1 MKENFFQNKFALIT
15 LLSACGIVAISMGL
29 RQTFGLFS
37 DFFVKDLQCT
47 ITQFGL
53 AIGIQMLMWGM
64 FAPIFGAMADKIGGN
79 KVTIIAFVF
88 MALGIY
94 LLYSGPNTGIFFQ
107 INLGLLVG
115 IGLGG
120 TAISVQIGEVGKH
133 FPNKTRGMA
142 IGIVVAMASIGY
154 FFSPMYTKFAL
165 SAFGWEKTLQTFL
178 YFIIFGMIAG
188 IFLFPVKKNKIES
201 PSIKTQEQNNK
212 ITIKEQSIGEA
223 LKEAF
228 SHKGFILLTFGFFV
242 CGFNITLVSAHIPG
256 YIQERGFEA
265 WTAFAIL
272 SLIGLFNVFGT
283 LSFGYLSGKYSKKI
297 LLSILYF
304 SRGIVLILFLV
315 LPTSTYV
322 AIGFGI
328 LYGYLL
334 LATIPPTNGIIS
346 QVFGTKY
353 LAMLYGVV
361 FFSHQIGSFLG
372 AYLGGYFFDQYGSYD
387 YAFYLSIALSFF
399 ATVVHLPIDEKPLP
413 RLATT

>member
-1 MKENFFQNKFALIT
+1 MIKEKFFPSTLALIT
-15 LLSACGIVAISMGL
+15 LLSACGIVAISMGI

-37 DFFVKDLQCT
+37 DFFVKDLQST
-47 ITQFGL
+47 VTQFGL
-53 AIGIQMLMWGM
+53 AIGIQMLLWGM

-94 LLYSGPNTGIFFQ
+94 LLYSGPNTGIFFH

-154 FFSPMYTKFAL
+154 FFSPLYTKFAL
-165 SAFGWEKTLQTFL
+165 SAFGWEKTLHTFL
-178 YFIIFGMIAG
+178 YFIIFGMVAG
-188 IFLFPVKKNKIES
+188 IFLFPVKKEKSTSSNIKIN
-201 PSIKTQEQNNK
+201 EQ
-212 ITIKEQSIGEA
+212 TIFEA
-223 LKEAF
+223 LREAF
-228 SHKGFILLTFGFFV
+228 SHKGFVLLTFGFFV

-272 SLIGLFNVFGT
+272 SLIGLFNIFGT
-283 LSFGYLSGKYSKKI
+283 LSFGYFSGKYSKKI

-322 AIGFGI
+322 ALGFGI
-328 LYGYLL
+328 LYGYLWL
-334 LATIPPTNGIIS
+334 STIPPTNGIIS
-346 QVFGTKY
+346 QIFGTKY

-361 FFSHQIGSFLG
+361 FFSHQIGSFFG
-372 AYLGGYFFDQYGSYD
+372 AYLGGYFFDQYGSYN
-387 YAFYLSIALSFF
+387 YAWYLSIGLSFF

>member
-1 MKENFFQNKFALIT
+1 MTKEKFFQNKLAIIT

-47 ITQFGL
+47 VTQFGL

-79 KVTIIAFVF
+79 KVTIIAFLF

-133 FPNKTRGMA
+133 FPNKTRGLA

-154 FFSPMYTKFAL
+154 FFSPMYTKYAL
-165 SAFGWEKTLQTFL
+165 STFGWEKTLQTFL
-178 YFIIFGMIAG
+178 YFIIFGMIVG
-188 IFLFPVKKNKIES
+188 IFLFPAKKE
-201 PSIKTQEQNNK
+201 K
-212 ITIKEQSIGEA
+212 ITGANIRLKEQTISEA

-228 SHKGFILLTFGFFV
+228 SHKGFILLAFGFFV

-272 SLIGLFNVFGT
+272 SLIGLFNIFGT
-283 LSFGYLSGKYSKKI
+283 LTFGYLSGKYSKKI

-322 AIGFGI
+322 ALGFGI
-328 LYGYLL
+328 LYGYLWL
-334 LATIPPTNGIIS
+334 STIPPTNGIIS

-353 LAMLYGVV
+353 LAMLYGLV
-361 FFSHQIGSFLG
+361 FFSHQIGSFFG
-372 AYLGGYFFDQYGSYD
+372 AYLGGYFYDQYGSYD
-387 YAFYLSIALSFF
+387 YAWYLSIALSFF
-399 ATVVHLPIDEKPLP
+399 ATVVHLPIDENPLP
-413 RLATT
+413 RLATTQS

>member
-1 MKENFFQNKFALIT
+1 MIKEKFFPSKLALIT
-15 LLSACGIVAISMGL
+15 LLSACGIVAVSMGL

-37 DFFVKDLQCT
+37 DFFVKDLQST
-47 ITQFGL
+47 VTQFGL

-107 INLGLLVG
+107 INLGLLIG

-133 FPNKTRGMA
+133 FPNKTRGLA

-154 FFSPMYTKFAL
+154 FFSPLYTKFAL

-188 IFLFPVKKNKIES
+188 IFLFPVKKETSTSNNIKIN
-201 PSIKTQEQNNK
+201 EQ
-212 ITIKEQSIGEA
+212 TISEA

-228 SHKGFILLTFGFFV
+228 SHKGFVLLTFGFFV

-272 SLIGLFNVFGT
+272 SLIGLFNIFGT

-322 AIGFGI
+322 ALGFGI
-328 LYGYLL
+328 IYGYLWL
-334 LATIPPTNGIIS
+334 STIPPTNGIIS

-353 LAMLYGVV
+353 LSMLYGLV
-361 FFSHQIGSFLG
+361 FFSHQIGSFFG

-387 YAFYLSIALSFF
+387 YAWYLSIALSFF

>member
-1 MKENFFQNKFALIT
+1 VKKENFFQNKLALIC
-15 LLSACGIVAISMGL
+15 LLSACGIVAVSMGL

-37 DFFVKDLQCT
+37 DFFVEDLQCT
-47 ITQFGL
+47 VTQFGL

-79 KVTIIAFVF
+79 KVTIIAFIF
-88 MALGIY
+88 FALGIY

-133 FPNKTRGMA
+133 FPNKTRGLA

-165 SAFGWEKTLQTFL
+165 SSFGWEKTLQTFL
-178 YFIIFGMIAG
+178 YFIIFGMISA
-188 IFLFPVKKNKIES
+188 IFLFPVKKQKE
-201 PSIKTQEQNNK
+201 NNK
-212 ITIKEQSIGEA
+212 DIKKNDQTISEA

-228 SHKGFILLTFGFFV
+228 NHKGFLLLTAGFFV

-256 YIQERGFEA
+256 YIQARGFEA

-283 LSFGYLSGKYSKKI
+283 LSFGYLCGKYSKKM

-328 LYGYLL
+328 LYGYLWL
-334 LATIPPTNGIIS
+334 STIPPTNGIIS
-346 QVFGTKY
+346 QIFGTKY

-372 AYLGGYFFDQYGSYD
+372 AFLGGYFFDQYGSYD
-387 YAFYLSIALSFF
+387 YAWYMSIGLSFF
-399 ATVVHLPIDEKPLP
+399 ATLIHLPIDEKPLP
-413 RLATT
+413 RVAMV

>member
-1 MKENFFQNKFALIT
+1 VIKEKFFPSKLALIT
-15 LLSACGIVAISMGL
+15 LLSACGIVAVSMGL

-37 DFFVKDLQCT
+37 DFFVKDLQST
-47 ITQFGL
+47 VTQFGL

-133 FPNKTRGMA
+133 FPNKTRGLA

-165 SAFGWEKTLQTFL
+165 SEFGWEKTLQTFL

-188 IFLFPVKKNKIES
+188 IFLFPVKKETSTSNNIKIN
-201 PSIKTQEQNNK
+201 EQ
-212 ITIKEQSIGEA
+212 TISEA

-228 SHKGFILLTFGFFV
+228 SHKGFVLLTFGFFV

-272 SLIGLFNVFGT
+272 SLIGLFNIFGT
-283 LSFGYLSGKYSKKI
+283 LTFGYLSGNYSKKM

-322 AIGFGI
+322 ALGFGI
-328 LYGYLL
+328 LYGYLWL
-334 LATIPPTNGIIS
+334 STIPPTNGIIS

-353 LAMLYGVV
+353 LSMLYGLV
-361 FFSHQIGSFLG
+361 FFSHQIGSFFG

-387 YAFYLSIALSFF
+387 YAWYLSIALSFF

>member
-1 MKENFFQNKFALIT
+1 MIKEKFFQNKLALIT
-15 LLSACGIVAISMGL
+15 LLSACGIVAVSMGL

-37 DFFVKDLQCT
+37 DFFVQDLQCT
-47 ITQFGL
+47 VTQFGL

-107 INLGLLVG
+107 INLGLLIG

-133 FPNKTRGMA
+133 FPNKTRGLA

-154 FFSPMYTKFAL
+154 FFSPIYTKFAL
-165 SAFGWEKTLQTFL
+165 TTFGWEKTLQTFL
-178 YFIIFGMIAG
+178 YFIIFGMVAG
-188 IFLFPVKKNKIES
+188 IFLFPVKKDKEENANIKIH
-201 PSIKTQEQNNK
+201 EQ
-212 ITIKEQSIGEA
+212 TIPEA

-228 SHKGFILLTFGFFV
+228 NHKGFILLTFGFFV

-256 YIQERGFEA
+256 YIQERGFEL
-265 WTAFAIL
+265 WTSFAIL
-272 SLIGLFNVFGT
+272 SLIGLFNIFGT
-283 LSFGYLSGKYSKKI
+283 LTFGYLSGKYSKKI

-304 SRGIVLILFLV
+304 LRGLVLILFLV

-322 AIGFGI
+322 ALGFGI
-328 LYGYLL
+328 LYGYLWL
-334 LATIPPTNGIIS
+334 STIPPTNGIIS

-353 LAMLYGVV
+353 LAMLYGIV
-361 FFSHQIGSFLG
+361 FFSHQIGSFMG
-372 AYLGGYFFDQYGSYD
+372 AYLGGYFFDEYGSYD
-387 YAFYLSIALSFF
+387 YAWYLSIALSFF
-399 ATVVHLPIDEKPLP
+399 ATIVHLPIDEKPLP
-413 RLATT
+413 RLSTT

>member
-1 MKENFFQNKFALIT
+1 MKKEKFFQDKTALIT
-15 LLSACGIVAISMGL
+15 LLSACGIVAVSMGL

-47 ITQFGL
+47 VTQFGL

-64 FAPIFGAMADKIGGN
+64 FAPIFGALADKIGGN
-79 KVTIIAFVF
+79 KVTILAFVF
-88 MALGIY
+88 FALGIY
-94 LLYSGPNTGIFFQ
+94 LLYSGPNTGIYFQ
-107 INLGLLVG
+107 INLGLLIG

-120 TAISVQIGEVGKH
+120 TAISVQIGEVGRH
-133 FPNKTRGMA
+133 FPSSTRSMA
-142 IGIVVAMASIGY
+142 VGIVVAMASIGY
-154 FFSPMYTKFAL
+154 FFSPLYTKFAL
-165 SAFGWEKTLQTFL
+165 TEYGWERTLETFL
-178 YFIIFGMIAG
+178 YFIVFGMFIA
-188 IFLFPVKKNKIES
+188 IFLRSVKKKDSEKN
-201 PSIKTQEQNNK
+201 NNK
-212 ITIKEQSIGEA
+212 KTDDQSISEA

-228 SHKGFILLTFGFFV
+228 NHRGFILLTFGFFV

-256 YIQERGFEA
+256 YIQERGFEI

-283 LSFGYLSGKYSKKI
+283 LTFGYLSGRYSKKI

-315 LPTSTYV
+315 LPASTYV
-322 AIGFGI
+322 ALGFGI
-328 LYGYLL
+328 LYGYLWL
-334 LATIPPTNGIIS
+334 STIPPTSGIIA

-353 LAMLYGVV
+353 SSMLYGVV

-399 ATVVHLPIDEKPLP
+399 ATLIHLPIDEKPLS
-413 RLATT
+413 RVVTT

>member
-1 MKENFFQNKFALIT
+1 MIKEKFFPNKLALIT
-15 LLSACGIVAISMGL
+15 LLSACGVVAISMGL

-37 DFFVKDLQCT
+37 DFFVKDLQST
-47 ITQFGL
+47 VTQFGL

-133 FPNKTRGMA
+133 FPNKTRGLA

-154 FFSPMYTKFAL
+154 FFSPLYTKFAL

-188 IFLFPVKKNKIES
+188 IFLFPVKKEKSTSDGIKIN
-201 PSIKTQEQNNK
+201 EQ
-212 ITIKEQSIGEA
+212 TIPEA
-223 LKEAF
+223 LKEAL
-228 SHKGFILLTFGFFV
+228 SHKGFILLSFGFFV

-272 SLIGLFNVFGT
+272 SLIGLFNIFGT

-322 AIGFGI
+322 ALGFGI
-328 LYGYLL
+328 LYGYLWL
-334 LATIPPTNGIIS
+334 STIPPTNGIIS

-353 LAMLYGVV
+353 LAMLYGLV
-361 FFSHQIGSFLG
+361 FFSHQIGSFFG
-372 AYLGGYFFDQYGSYD
+372 AYLGGYFYDQYGSYD
-387 YAFYLSIALSFF
+387 YAWYLSIALSFF

-413 RLATT
+413 RLVTT

>member
-1 MKENFFQNKFALIT
+1 MKEKFFQNKLALIT
-15 LLSACGIVAISMGL
+15 LLSACGIVAVSMGL

-53 AIGIQMLMWGM
+53 AIGIQMLVWGM

-79 KVTIIAFVF
+79 KVTIIAFLF
-88 MALGIY
+88 MALGIF
-94 LLYSGPNTGIFFQ
+94 LLYSGPNTGVFFQ

-133 FPNKTRGMA
+133 FPNKTRGLA

-188 IFLFPVKKNKIES
+188 IFLFPVKKDKIKS
-201 PSIKTQEQNNK
+201 INIKTDEQ
-212 ITIKEQSIGEA
+212 TIPEA

-228 SHKGFILLTFGFFV
+228 NHKGFILLTFGFFV

-256 YIQERGFEA
+256 YIQERGFEL

-272 SLIGLFNVFGT
+272 SLIGLFNIFGT
-283 LSFGYLSGKYSKKI
+283 LTFGYLSGRYSKKI

-322 AIGFGI
+322 ALGFGI
-328 LYGYLL
+328 LYGYLWL
-334 LATIPPTNGIIS
+334 STIPPTNGIIS

-361 FFSHQIGSFLG
+361 FFSHQIGSFFG
-372 AYLGGYFFDQYGSYD
+372 AYLGGLFYDLYGSYD
-387 YAFYLSIALSFF
+387 YAWYLAIALSIF
-399 ATVVHLPIDEKPLP
+399 AGLIHLPIKEQAID
-413 RLATT
+413 RLQKA

>member
-1 MKENFFQNKFALIT
+1 MKKENFFQNKLAFIT
-15 LLSACGIVAISMGL
+15 LLSACGIVAVSMGL

-37 DFFVKDLQCT
+37 DFFIKDLQCT
-47 ITQFGL
+47 VTEFGL

-88 MALGIY
+88 FALGIY

-133 FPNKTRGMA
+133 FPNKTRGLA

-165 SAFGWEKTLQTFL
+165 TAFGWEKTLQTFL
-178 YFIIFGMIAG
+178 YIIIFGMIAG
-188 IFLFPVKKNKIES
+188 IFLFPVKKK
-201 PSIKTQEQNNK
+201 QDANNK
-212 ITIKEQSIGEA
+212 ITTKTQTIKEA
-223 LKEAF
+223 LKEAVN
-228 SHKGFILLTFGFFV
+228 HKSFVLLAFGFFV

-304 SRGIVLILFLV
+304 ARGIVLILFLT
-315 LPTSTYV
+315 LPSSTYV
-322 AIGFGI
+322 AIGFGM
-328 LYGYLL
+328 LYGYLW

-346 QVFGTKY
+346 QIFGTQY
-353 LAMLYGVV
+353 LAMLYGLV

-387 YAFYLSIALSFF
+387 YAFYLSIGLSFF
-399 ATVVHLPIDEKPLP
+399 ATLVHLPIDEKPLS

>member
-1 MKENFFQNKFALIT
+1 MEREKFFRNRLALIT
-15 LLSACGIVAISMGL
+15 LLSACGIVAVSMGL

-37 DFFVKDLQCT
+37 DVFVRDLET
-47 ITQFGL
+47 TVTDFGL
-53 AIGIQMLMWGM
+53 AIGIQMFMWGV
-64 FAPIFGAMADKIGGN
+64 FAPIFGVMADKIGGN

-88 MALGIY
+88 FALGIY
-94 LLYSGPNTGIFFQ
+94 FLYAGPNTGIFFQ
-107 INLGLLVG
+107 INLGLLIG

-133 FPNKTRGMA
+133 FPNKTRGLA

-154 FFSPMYTKFAL
+154 FFSPLYTKFAL
-165 SAFGWEKTLQTFL
+165 SEFGWEKTLQTYL
-178 YFIIFGMIAG
+178 YFILFGIIAG
-188 IFLFPVKKNKIES
+188 IFLFPVQKNNG
-201 PSIKTQEQNNK
+201 TNNK
-212 ITIKEQSIGEA
+212 IKVDEQTIGEA

-228 SHKGFILLTFGFFV
+228 THKGFILLAFGFFV

-283 LSFGYLSGKYSKKI
+283 LTFGYLSGKYSKKI

-304 SRGIVLILFLV
+304 SRAIVMIIFLFF
-315 LPTSTYV
+315 PASTYL
-322 AIGFGI
+322 ALGFGMAFGF
-328 LYGYLL
+328 LWLS
-334 LATIPPTNGIIS
+334 TIPPTNGIIS
-346 QVFGTKY
+346 QIFGTKY
-353 LAMLYGVV
+353 LATLYGIV

-387 YAFYLSIALSFF
+387 YAFYVSIGLAFF
-399 ATVVHLPIDEKPLP
+399 ATLVHLPIDEKPVM
-413 RLATT
+413 RLSTTQEV

>member
-1 MKENFFQNKFALIT
+1 MKEKFFQNKFALIA
-15 LLSACGIVAISMGL
+15 LLSACGIVAVSMGL

-37 DFFVKDLQCT
+37 DFFVRDLQCT
-47 ITQFGL
+47 VTQFGL

-79 KVTIIAFVF
+79 KVTIIAFIF
-88 MALGIY
+88 FALGIY

-133 FPNKTRGMA
+133 FPNKTRGLA

-154 FFSPMYTKFAL
+154 FFSPMYTKYAL
-165 SAFGWEKTLQTFL
+165 TAFGWEKTLQTFI
-178 YFIIFGMIAG
+178 YFIVFGMIAG
-188 IFLFPVKKNKIES
+188 IFLFPVKKTKEISGKE
-201 PSIKTQEQNNK
+201 IIQKKQ
-212 ITIKEQSIGEA
+212 TISEA

-228 SHKGFILLTFGFFV
+228 GHKGFILLTFGFFV

-283 LSFGYLSGKYSKKI
+283 LSFGYLSGKYSKKV

-304 SRGIVLILFLV
+304 SRGVVLILFLV

-328 LYGYLL
+328 LYGYLW

-346 QVFGTKY
+346 QVFGTQY

-372 AYLGGYFFDQYGSYD
+372 AYLGGYFYDQYGSYD
-387 YAFYLSIALSFF
+387 YAWYLSIALSFF

-413 RLATT
+413 RLATV

>member
-1 MKENFFQNKFALIT
+1 MKEKFFQNRIALVT

-53 AIGIQMLMWGM
+53 AIGLQMLMWGM

-79 KVTIIAFVF
+79 KVTIIAFAF

-94 LLYSGPNTGIFFQ
+94 LLYSGPNTGVFFQ

-133 FPNKTRGMA
+133 FPNKTRGLA
-142 IGIVVAMASIGY
+142 IGIVVAMASVGY
-154 FFSPMYTKFAL
+154 FFSPLYTKFAL
-165 SAFGWEKTLQTFL
+165 SEFGWEKTLQTYL

-188 IFLFPVKKNKIES
+188 IFLFPVKKDKNTSGKVIVD
-201 PSIKTQEQNNK
+201 EQ
-212 ITIKEQSIGEA
+212 TIPEA

-228 SHKGFILLTFGFFV
+228 THRGFILLTLGFFV

-256 YIQERGFEA
+256 YIQERGFEV

-272 SLIGLFNVFGT
+272 SLIGLFNIFGT

-304 SRGIVLILFLV
+304 SRGIVLILFLF

-322 AIGFGI
+322 ALGFGI
-328 LYGYLL
+328 IYGFLWL
-334 LATIPPTNGIIS
+334 STIPPTNGIVS
-346 QVFGTKY
+346 QIFGTKY

-372 AYLGGYFFDQYGSYD
+372 AYLGGYFFDKYGSYD
-387 YAFYLSIALSFF
+387 YAFYLSIGLSFF
-399 ATVVHLPIDEKPLP
+399 ATLVHLPIDEKPVM
-413 RLATT
+413 RISVV

>member
-1 MKENFFQNKFALIT
+1 MEREKFFRNKLALIT

-37 DFFVKDLQCT
+37 DFFVRDLET
-47 ITQFGL
+47 TVTEFGL
-53 AIGIQMLMWGM
+53 AIGIQMFMWGV
-64 FAPIFGAMADKIGGN
+64 FAPIFGFMADKIGGN
-79 KVTIIAFVF
+79 KVTIIAFIF
-88 MALGIY
+88 FALGIY

-107 INLGLLVG
+107 INLGLLIG

-133 FPNKTRGMA
+133 FPNKTRGLA

-154 FFSPMYTKFAL
+154 FFSPLYTKFAL
-165 SAFGWEKTLQTFL
+165 SEFGWEKTLQTYL
-178 YFIIFGMIAG
+178 YFILFGIIVG
-188 IFLFPVKKNKIES
+188 IFLFPVPKNNG
-201 PSIKTQEQNNK
+201 TNNQ
-212 ITIKEQSIGEA
+212 IKEDEQTIGEA

-228 SHKGFILLTFGFFV
+228 NHKGFILLAFGFFV

-256 YIQERGFEA
+256 YIQEKGFEA

-283 LSFGYLSGKYSKKI
+283 LTFGYLSGKCSKKI

-304 SRGIVLILFLV
+304 SRAIIMIIFLFL
-315 LPTSTYV
+315 PPSTYL
-322 AIGFGI
+322 ALGFGM
-328 LYGYLL
+328 LFGFLWL
-334 LATIPPTNGIIS
+334 STIPPTNGIIS
-346 QVFGTKY
+346 QIFGTRY
-353 LAMLYGVV
+353 LATLYGIV

-387 YAFYLSIALSFF
+387 YAFYVSIGLAFF
-399 ATVVHLPIDEKPLP
+399 ATLVHLPIDEKPVK
-413 RLATT
+413 RLSITQEV

>member
-1 MKENFFQNKFALIT
+1 MKKENFFQNKLALIC
-15 LLSACGIVAISMGL
+15 LLSACGIVAVSMGL

-37 DFFVKDLQCT
+37 DFFVEDLQCT
-47 ITQFGL
+47 VTQFGL

-79 KVTIIAFVF
+79 KVTIIAFIF
-88 MALGIY
+88 FALGIY

-133 FPNKTRGMA
+133 FPNKTRGLA

-165 SAFGWEKTLQTFL
+165 SSFGWEKTLQTFL
-178 YFIIFGMIAG
+178 YFIIFGMISA
-188 IFLFPVKKNKIES
+188 IFLFPVKKQKE
-201 PSIKTQEQNNK
+201 NNK
-212 ITIKEQSIGEA
+212 DIKKNDQTISEA

-228 SHKGFILLTFGFFV
+228 NHKGFLLLTAGFFV

-256 YIQERGFEA
+256 YIQARGFEA

-283 LSFGYLSGKYSKKI
+283 LSFGYLCGKYSKKM

-328 LYGYLL
+328 LYGYLWL
-334 LATIPPTNGIIS
+334 STIPPTNGIIS
-346 QVFGTKY
+346 QIFGTKY

-372 AYLGGYFFDQYGSYD
+372 AFLGGYFFDQYGSYD
-387 YAFYLSIALSFF
+387 YAWYMSIGLSFF
-399 ATVVHLPIDEKPLP
+399 ATLIHLPIDEKPLP
-413 RLATT
+413 RVAMV

>member
-1 MKENFFQNKFALIT
+1 MIKEKFFKNKLALIT
-15 LLSACGIVAISMGL
+15 LLSACGIVAVSMGL

-37 DFFVKDLQCT
+37 DFFVRDLQCT
-47 ITQFGL
+47 VTQFGL

-79 KVTIIAFVF
+79 KVTIIAFIF
-88 MALGIY
+88 FALGIY

-133 FPNKTRGMA
+133 FPNKTRGLA
-142 IGIVVAMASIGY
+142 IGIVVAVASIGY
-154 FFSPMYTKFAL
+154 FVSPMYTKYAL
-165 SAFGWEKTLQTFL
+165 TAFGWEKTLQTFL
-178 YFIIFGMIAG
+178 YIIIFGMIAG
-188 IFLFPVKKNKIES
+188 VFLFPVKNKQEINKIAT
-201 PSIKTQEQNNK
+201 KTQ
-212 ITIKEQSIGEA
+212 SIREA
-223 LKEAF
+223 LKEALN
-228 SHKGFILLTFGFFV
+228 HKGFILLNFGFFV
-242 CGFNITLVSAHIPG
+242 CGFNITLISAHIPG

-265 WTAFAIL
+265 WTAVAIL

-283 LSFGYLSGKYSKKI
+283 LSFGYLSGKYSKKM

-304 SRGIVLILFLV
+304 SRGIVLILFLI
-315 LPTSTYV
+315 LPSSTYV
-322 AIGFGI
+322 AIGFGV
-328 LYGYLL
+328 LYGYLW

-346 QVFGTKY
+346 QVFGTQY
-353 LAMLYGVV
+353 LAMLYGLV

-387 YAFYLSIALSFF
+387 YAFYLSIGLSFF
-399 ATVVHLPIDEKPLP
+399 ATIVHLPIDEKPLP

>member
-1 MKENFFQNKFALIT
+1 VKEKFLKNKLALIT

-37 DFFVKDLQCT
+37 DFFVKDLECT

-64 FAPIFGAMADKIGGN
+64 FAPIFGAMADKVGGN

-88 MALGIY
+88 MAFGIY

-107 INLGLLVG
+107 INLGLLIG

-133 FPNKTRGMA
+133 FPNKTRGLA

-165 SAFGWEKTLQTFL
+165 SEFGWEKTLQTFL
-178 YFIIFGMIAG
+178 FFIIFGMIAG
-188 IFLFPVKKNKIES
+188 IFLFPVKKDKIVS
-201 PSIKTQEQNNK
+201 SNIKTDEQ
-212 ITIKEQSIGEA
+212 TIPEA

-228 SHKGFILLTFGFFV
+228 NHRGFILLTFGFFV

-256 YIQERGFEA
+256 YIQERGFEL

-272 SLIGLFNVFGT
+272 SLIGLFNIFGT
-283 LSFGYLSGKYSKKI
+283 LTFGYLSGKYSKKM

-315 LPTSTYV
+315 LPASTYV
-322 AIGFGI
+322 ALGFGI
-328 LYGYLL
+328 LYGYLWL
-334 LATIPPTNGIIS
+334 STIPPTNGIIS

-353 LAMLYGVV
+353 LAMLYGLV
-361 FFSHQIGSFLG
+361 FFSHQIGSFFG

-387 YAFYLSIALSFF
+387 YAWYLSIVLSFF
-399 ATVVHLPIDEKPLP
+399 ATIVHLPIDEKPLP

>member
-1 MKENFFQNKFALIT
+1 MKEKFFQNKLALIT
-15 LLSACGIVAISMGL
+15 LLSACGIVAVSMGL

-64 FAPIFGAMADKIGGN
+64 FAPIFGAIADKIGGN
-79 KVTIIAFVF
+79 KVTIIAFLF
-88 MALGIY
+88 FALGIY

-133 FPNKTRGMA
+133 FPNKTRGLA

-165 SAFGWEKTLQTFL
+165 TAFGWEKTLQTFL

-188 IFLFPVKKNKIES
+188 IFLFPVKKE
-201 PSIKTQEQNNK
+201 K
-212 ITIKEQSIGEA
+212 ITSDTVKKNEQTIPEA

-228 SHKGFILLTFGFFV
+228 NHRGFILLTFGFFV

-256 YIQERGFEA
+256 YIQERGFEL

-272 SLIGLFNVFGT
+272 SLIGLFNIFGT
-283 LSFGYLSGKYSKKI
+283 LTFGYLSGKYSKKI

-322 AIGFGI
+322 ALGFGI
-328 LYGYLL
+328 LYGYLWL
-334 LATIPPTNGIIS
+334 STIPPTNGIIS

-353 LAMLYGVV
+353 LAMLYGLV
-361 FFSHQIGSFLG
+361 FFGHQIGSFFG
-372 AYLGGYFFDQYGSYD
+372 AYLGGYFYDQYGSYD
-387 YAFYLSIALSFF
+387 YAWYLSIVLSFF
-399 ATVVHLPIDEKPLP
+399 ATIVHLPIDEKPLP

>member
-1 MKENFFQNKFALIT
+1 VIKEKFFPSTLALIT
-15 LLSACGIVAISMGL
+15 LLSACGIVAISMGI

-37 DFFVKDLQCT
+37 DFFVKDLQST
-47 ITQFGL
+47 ATQFGL
-53 AIGIQMLMWGM
+53 AIGIQMLFWGM

-154 FFSPMYTKFAL
+154 FFSPLYTKFAL
-165 SAFGWEKTLQTFL
+165 SAFGWEKTLHTFL
-178 YFIIFGMIAG
+178 YFIIFGMVAG
-188 IFLFPVKKNKIES
+188 IFLFPVKKEKSTSNNIKIN
-201 PSIKTQEQNNK
+201 EQ
-212 ITIKEQSIGEA
+212 TIFEA
-223 LKEAF
+223 LREAF
-228 SHKGFILLTFGFFV
+228 SHKGFVLLSFGFFV

-272 SLIGLFNVFGT
+272 SLIGLFNIFGT
-283 LSFGYLSGKYSKKI
+283 LSFGYFSGKYSKKI

-322 AIGFGI
+322 ALGFGI
-328 LYGYLL
+328 LYGYLWL
-334 LATIPPTNGIIS
+334 STIPPTNGIIS
-346 QVFGTKY
+346 QIFGTKY

-361 FFSHQIGSFLG
+361 FFSHQIGSFFG
-372 AYLGGYFFDQYGSYD
+372 AYLGGYFFDQYGSYN
-387 YAFYLSIALSFF
+387 YAWYLSIGLSFF

>member
-1 MKENFFQNKFALIT
+1 
-15 LLSACGIVAISMGL
+15 MGL

-37 DFFVKDLQCT
+37 DFFVEDLQCT

-88 MALGIY
+88 FALGIY

-107 INLGLLVG
+107 INLGLLIG

-133 FPNKTRGMA
+133 FPNKTRGLA

-154 FFSPMYTKFAL
+154 FFSPMYTKYAL
-165 SAFGWEKTLQTFL
+165 TAFGWEKTLQHFL

-188 IFLFPVKKNKIES
+188 IFLFPVKKIDKKKPLN
-201 PSIKTQEQNNK
+201 T
-212 ITIKEQSIGEA
+212 QSIGDA

-228 SHKGFILLTFGFFV
+228 NHKGFILLTLGFFV

-256 YIQERGFEA
+256 YIQERGFET

-304 SRGIVLILFLV
+304 SRGVVLILFLI

-322 AIGFGI
+322 ALGFGI
-328 LYGYLL
+328 LYGFLW

-346 QVFGTKY
+346 QVFGTQY
-353 LAMLYGVV
+353 LAMLYGLV
-361 FFSHQIGSFLG
+361 FFSHQVGSFFG
-372 AYLGGYFFDQYGSYD
+372 AYLGGYFYDQYGTYD
-387 YAFYLSIALSFF
+387 YAWYLSIALSFF
-399 ATVVHLPIDEKPLP
+399 ATLVHLPIDERPLP
-413 RLATT
+413 RLASV

>member
-1 MKENFFQNKFALIT
+1 MIKEKFFPNKLALIT
-15 LLSACGIVAISMGL
+15 LLSACGVVAISMGL

-37 DFFVKDLQCT
+37 DFFVKDLQST
-47 ITQFGL
+47 VTQFGL

-142 IGIVVAMASIGY
+142 IGIVVAMASVGY
-154 FFSPMYTKFAL
+154 FFSPLYTKFAL
-165 SAFGWEKTLQTFL
+165 SAFGWEKTLHTFL
-178 YFIIFGMIAG
+178 YFIIFGMVAG
-188 IFLFPVKKNKIES
+188 IFLFPVKKEKSTSNNIKIN
-201 PSIKTQEQNNK
+201 EQ
-212 ITIKEQSIGEA
+212 TIFEA
-223 LKEAF
+223 LREAF
-228 SHKGFILLTFGFFV
+228 SHKGFVLLSFGFFV

-272 SLIGLFNVFGT
+272 SLIGLFNIFGT
-283 LSFGYLSGKYSKKI
+283 LSFGYFSGKYSKKI

-322 AIGFGI
+322 ALGFGI
-328 LYGYLL
+328 LYGYLWL
-334 LATIPPTNGIIS
+334 STIPPTNGIIS
-346 QVFGTKY
+346 QIFGTKY

-361 FFSHQIGSFLG
+361 FFSHQIGSFFG
-372 AYLGGYFFDQYGSYD
+372 AYLGGYFFDQYGSYN
-387 YAFYLSIALSFF
+387 YAWYLSIGLSFF

>member
-1 MKENFFQNKFALIT
+1 MIKEKFFPNKLALIT
-15 LLSACGIVAISMGL
+15 LLSACGVVAISMGL

-37 DFFVKDLQCT
+37 DFFVKDLQST
-47 ITQFGL
+47 VTQFGL

-133 FPNKTRGMA
+133 FPNKTRGLA

-154 FFSPMYTKFAL
+154 FFSPLYTKFAL

-188 IFLFPVKKNKIES
+188 IFLFPVKKEKSTSDGIKIN
-201 PSIKTQEQNNK
+201 EQ
-212 ITIKEQSIGEA
+212 TIPEA

-228 SHKGFILLTFGFFV
+228 SHKGFILLSFGFFV

-272 SLIGLFNVFGT
+272 SLIGLFNIFGT

-322 AIGFGI
+322 ALGFGI
-328 LYGYLL
+328 LYGYLWL
-334 LATIPPTNGIIS
+334 STIPPTNGIIS
-346 QVFGTKY
+346 QIFGTKY

-361 FFSHQIGSFLG
+361 FFSHQIGSFFG
-372 AYLGGYFFDQYGSYD
+372 AYLGGYFFDQYGSYN
-387 YAFYLSIALSFF
+387 YAWYLSIGLSFF

>member
-1 MKENFFQNKFALIT
+1 MKEKFFQNKLALIT
-15 LLSACGIVAISMGL
+15 LLSACGIVAVSMGL

-133 FPNKTRGMA
+133 FPNKTRGLA

-154 FFSPMYTKFAL
+154 FFSPLYTKFAL
-165 SAFGWEKTLQTFL
+165 SEFGWEKTLQTFL

-188 IFLFPVKKNKIES
+188 IFLFPVKKDKTISSN
-201 PSIKTQEQNNK
+201 IKTDEQ
-212 ITIKEQSIGEA
+212 TIPEA

-228 SHKGFILLTFGFFV
+228 NHRGFLLLTFGFFV

-256 YIQERGFEA
+256 YIQERGFEL

-272 SLIGLFNVFGT
+272 SLIGLFNIFGT
-283 LSFGYLSGKYSKKI
+283 LTFGYLSGKYSKKI

-322 AIGFGI
+322 ALGFGI
-328 LYGYLL
+328 LYGYLWL
-334 LATIPPTNGIIS
+334 STIPPTNGIIS

-353 LAMLYGVV
+353 LAMLYGLV

-372 AYLGGYFFDQYGSYD
+372 AYLGGYFFDQFGSYD
-387 YAFYLSIALSFF
+387 YAWYLSIGLSFF
-399 ATVVHLPIDEKPLP
+399 ATLVHLPIDEKPLP
-413 RLATT
+413 RLATV

>member
-1 MKENFFQNKFALIT
+1 MKEKFFQNKLALIT
-15 LLSACGIVAISMGL
+15 LLSACGVVAVSMGL

-37 DFFVKDLQCT
+37 DFFVKDLECT

-64 FAPIFGAMADKIGGN
+64 CAPIFGAMADKIGGN

-94 LLYSGPNTGIFFQ
+94 LLYSGPNLGIFFQ
-107 INLGLLVG
+107 INLGLLIG

-133 FPNKTRGMA
+133 FPNKTRGLA

-154 FFSPMYTKFAL
+154 FFSPLYTKFAL
-165 SAFGWEKTLQTFL
+165 TAFGWEKTLQTFL

-188 IFLFPVKKNKIES
+188 IFLFPVKKETSTSNNIKIN
-201 PSIKTQEQNNK
+201 EQ
-212 ITIKEQSIGEA
+212 TISEA

-228 SHKGFILLTFGFFV
+228 SHKGFVLLTFGFFV

-272 SLIGLFNVFGT
+272 SLIGLFNIFGT

-322 AIGFGI
+322 ALGFGI
-328 LYGYLL
+328 LYGYLWL
-334 LATIPPTNGIIS
+334 STIPPTNGIIS

-353 LAMLYGVV
+353 LAMLYGLV
-361 FFSHQIGSFLG
+361 FFSHQIGSFFG

-387 YAFYLSIALSFF
+387 YAWYLSIALSFF

>member
-1 MKENFFQNKFALIT
+1 MKDKFFQNKLALIT

-37 DFFVKDLQCT
+37 DFFVRDLECT

-53 AIGIQMLMWGM
+53 AIGIQMLIWGM

-133 FPNKTRGMA
+133 FPNKTRGLA

-154 FFSPMYTKFAL
+154 FFSPMYVKYSL
-165 SAFGWEKTLQTFL
+165 SAVGWEKTLETFL
-178 YFIIFGMIAG
+178 YFIVFGMIAG
-188 IFLFPVKKNKIES
+188 IFLLPVKKDKTTISNTKIHN
-201 PSIKTQEQNNK
+201 Q
-212 ITIKEQSIGEA
+212 TISEA

-228 SHKGFILLTFGFFV
+228 NHKGFILLTFGFFV

-256 YIQERGFEA
+256 YIQERGFEL

-272 SLIGLFNVFGT
+272 SLIGLFNIFGT
-283 LSFGYLSGKYSKKI
+283 LTFGYLSGKYSKKM

-304 SRGIVLILFLV
+304 SRGIVLILFLT

-322 AIGFGI
+322 ALGFGI
-328 LYGYLL
+328 LYGYLWL
-334 LATIPPTNGIIS
+334 STIPPTNGIIS

-353 LAMLYGVV
+353 LAMLYGIV
-361 FFSHQIGSFLG
+361 FFSHQIGSFFG

-387 YAFYLSIALSFF
+387 YAWYLSIGLSFF
-399 ATVVHLPIDEKPLP
+399 ATLIHLPIDEKPLP

>member
-1 MKENFFQNKFALIT
+1 MEREKFFRNRLALIT
-15 LLSACGIVAISMGL
+15 LLSACGIVAVSMGL

-37 DFFVKDLQCT
+37 DFFVRDLQVT
-47 ITQFGL
+47 VTEFGL
-53 AIGIQMLMWGM
+53 AIGIQMLMWGVL
-64 FAPIFGAMADKIGGN
+64 APIFGAMADKIGGN

-88 MALGIY
+88 FALGIY
-94 LLYSGPNTGIFFQ
+94 FLYAGPNTGTFFQ
-107 INLGLLVG
+107 INLGLLIG

-133 FPNKTRGMA
+133 FPNKTRGLA

-154 FFSPMYTKFAL
+154 FFSPLYTKFAL
-165 SAFGWEKTLQTFL
+165 SEFGWEKTLQTYL
-178 YFIIFGMIAG
+178 YFVFFGIVAG
-188 IFLFPVKKNKIES
+188 IFLFPVKKNNG
-201 PSIKTQEQNNK
+201 TNN
-212 ITIKEQSIGEA
+212 TIKVDEQTIGEA

-228 SHKGFILLTFGFFV
+228 NHKGFILLAFGFFV
-242 CGFNITLVSAHIPG
+242 CGFNITLVAAHIPG

-283 LSFGYLSGKYSKKI
+283 LTFGYLSGKYSKKI

-304 SRGIVLILFLV
+304 SRAIIMIAFLL
-315 LPTSTYV
+315 LPPSTYV
-322 AIGFGI
+322 ALGFGMVFGF
-328 LYGYLL
+328 LW

-346 QVFGTKY
+346 QIFGTKY

-361 FFSHQIGSFLG
+361 FLSHQIGSFLG

-387 YAFYLSIALSFF
+387 YAFYVSIGLAFF
-399 ATVVHLPIDEKPLP
+399 ATLVHLPIDEKPVM
-413 RLATT
+413 RLSSTQEV

>member
-1 MKENFFQNKFALIT
+1 MKEKFFQNKLALIT
-15 LLSACGIVAISMGL
+15 LLSACGIVAVSMGL

-37 DFFVKDLQCT
+37 DFFVNDLQCT

-79 KVTIIAFVF
+79 KVTLIAFLF
-88 MALGIY
+88 FALGIY

-107 INLGLLVG
+107 INLGLLDG

-133 FPNKTRGMA
+133 FPNKTRGLA

-188 IFLFPVKKNKIES
+188 IFLFPVKKDKIVS
-201 PSIKTQEQNNK
+201 ATIKTAEQ
-212 ITIKEQSIGEA
+212 TIPEA

-228 SHKGFILLTFGFFV
+228 NHRGFMLLTFGFFV

-256 YIQERGFEA
+256 YIQERGFEL

-272 SLIGLFNVFGT
+272 SLIGLFNIFGT
-283 LSFGYLSGKYSKKI
+283 LTFGYLSGKYSKKM

-322 AIGFGI
+322 ALGFGI
-328 LYGYLL
+328 LYGYLWL
-334 LATIPPTNGIIS
+334 STIPPTNGIIS

-353 LAMLYGVV
+353 LAMLYGLV
-361 FFSHQIGSFLG
+361 FFSHQIGSFFG

-387 YAFYLSIALSFF
+387 YAWYLSIALSFF

>member
-1 MKENFFQNKFALIT
+1 MIKEKFFQNKLALIT
-15 LLSACGIVAISMGL
+15 LLSACGIVAVSMGL

-37 DFFVKDLQCT
+37 DFFVNDLQCT

-64 FAPIFGAMADKIGGN
+64 FAPIFGALADKIGGN
-79 KVTIIAFVF
+79 KVTIIAFLF
-88 MALGIY
+88 FALGIY
-94 LLYSGPNTGIFFQ
+94 LLYSGPNTGIYFQ

-188 IFLFPVKKNKIES
+188 IFLFPVKKDKMTSSNT
-201 PSIKTQEQNNK
+201 KTHEQ
-212 ITIKEQSIGEA
+212 TIPEA

-228 SHKGFILLTFGFFV
+228 RHKGFILLNFGFFV

-256 YIQERGFEA
+256 YIQERGFEL

-272 SLIGLFNVFGT
+272 SLIGLFNIFGT
-283 LSFGYLSGKYSKKI
+283 LTFGYLSGKYSKKI

-322 AIGFGI
+322 ALGFGI
-328 LYGYLL
+328 LYGYLWL
-334 LATIPPTNGIIS
+334 STIPPTNGIIS

-387 YAFYLSIALSFF
+387 YAWYLSIALSFF

>member
-1 MKENFFQNKFALIT
+1 MREKFFPNNAALFT
-15 LLSACGIVAISMGL
+15 LISACLIVAVFMGL

-47 ITQFGL
+47 VTQFGL

-79 KVTIIAFVF
+79 KVTIIAFLF
-88 MALGIY
+88 MALGIF

-133 FPNKTRGMA
+133 FPNKTRGLA

-154 FFSPMYTKFAL
+154 FFSPIYTKFAL
-165 SAFGWEKTLQTFL
+165 SAYGWEKTLQTFL

-188 IFLFPVKKNKIES
+188 IFLFPVKKQKIENTS
-201 PSIKTQEQNNK
+201 NQTDNQ
-212 ITIKEQSIGEA
+212 TIPEA
-223 LKEAF
+223 LKEALN
-228 SHKGFILLTFGFFV
+228 HKGFILLTFGFFV

-272 SLIGLFNVFGT
+272 SLIGLFNIFGT
-283 LSFGYLSGKYSKKI
+283 LTFGYLSGKYSKKI

-322 AIGFGI
+322 ALGFGI
-328 LYGYLL
+328 FYGYLWL
-334 LATIPPTNGIIS
+334 STIPPTNGIIS

-361 FFSHQIGSFLG
+361 FFSHLIGSFLG
-372 AYLGGYFFDQYGSYD
+372 GYLGGYFFDQYGSYD
-387 YAFYLSIALSFF
+387 YAWYLSIALSFF

-413 RLATT
+413 RLATTLS

>member
-1 MKENFFQNKFALIT
+1 MTEEKFFQTKIALIT
-15 LLSACGIVAISMGL
+15 LLSACGIVAVSMGL

-37 DFFVKDLQCT
+37 DFFVEDLQCT

-88 MALGIY
+88 FALGIY

-107 INLGLLVG
+107 INLGLLIG

-133 FPNKTRGMA
+133 FPNKTRGLA

-154 FFSPMYTKFAL
+154 FFSPMYTKYAL
-165 SAFGWEKTLQTFL
+165 TAFGWEKTLQHFL

-188 IFLFPVKKNKIES
+188 IFLFPVKKTDKKKSLNS
-201 PSIKTQEQNNK
+201 
-212 ITIKEQSIGEA
+212 QSIGDA

-228 SHKGFILLTFGFFV
+228 NHKGFILLTLGFFV

-256 YIQERGFEA
+256 YIQERGFET

-304 SRGIVLILFLV
+304 SRGVVLILFLI

-328 LYGYLL
+328 LYGFLW

-346 QVFGTKY
+346 QVFGTQY
-353 LAMLYGVV
+353 LAMLYGLV
-361 FFSHQIGSFLG
+361 FFSHQIGSFFG
-372 AYLGGYFFDQYGSYD
+372 DYLGGYFYDQYGTYD
-387 YAFYLSIALSFF
+387 YAWYLSIALSFF
-399 ATVVHLPIDEKPLP
+399 ATLVHLPIDERPLP
-413 RLATT
+413 RLASV

>member
-1 MKENFFQNKFALIT
+1 MTERFFQNKLALIT
-15 LLSACGIVAISMGL
+15 LLSACGIVAVSMGL

-47 ITQFGL
+47 VTQFGL

-79 KVTIIAFVF
+79 KVSIIAFVF

-133 FPNKTRGMA
+133 FPNKTRGLA
-142 IGIVVAMASIGY
+142 IGIVVATASIGY
-154 FFSPMYTKFAL
+154 FFSPIYTKFAL
-165 SAFGWEKTLQTFL
+165 SEFGWEKTLQTFL
-178 YFIIFGMIAG
+178 YFIIFGMIAA
-188 IFLFPVKKNKIES
+188 IFLFPVKKNIITS
-201 PSIKTQEQNNK
+201 SNTKTYEQ
-212 ITIKEQSIGEA
+212 TILEA

-228 SHKGFILLTFGFFV
+228 SHRGFILLTFGFFV

-256 YIQERGFEA
+256 YIQERGFEL
-265 WTAFAIL
+265 WTAFVIL
-272 SLIGLFNVFGT
+272 SLIGLFNIFGT
-283 LSFGYLSGKYSKKI
+283 LTFGYLSGKYSKKI

-322 AIGFGI
+322 ALGFGI
-328 LYGYLL
+328 LYGYLWL
-334 LATIPPTNGIIS
+334 STIPPTNGIIS
-346 QVFGTKY
+346 QIFGTKY
-353 LAMLYGVV
+353 LAMLYGIV
-361 FFSHQIGSFLG
+361 FFNHQIGSFFG

-387 YAFYLSIALSFF
+387 YAWYLSIALSFF
-399 ATVVHLPIDEKPLP
+399 ATIVHLPIDEKPLP

>member
-1 MKENFFQNKFALIT
+1 MIKEKFFPNKLALIT
-15 LLSACGIVAISMGL
+15 LLSACGVVAISMGL

-37 DFFVKDLQCT
+37 DFFVKDLQST
-47 ITQFGL
+47 VTQFGL

-133 FPNKTRGMA
+133 FPNKTRGLA

-154 FFSPMYTKFAL
+154 FFSPLYTKFAL

-188 IFLFPVKKNKIES
+188 IFLFPVKKEKSTSDGIKIN
-201 PSIKTQEQNNK
+201 EQ
-212 ITIKEQSIGEA
+212 TIPEA

-228 SHKGFILLTFGFFV
+228 SHKGFILLSFGFFV

-272 SLIGLFNVFGT
+272 SLIGLFNIFGT

-322 AIGFGI
+322 ALGFGI
-328 LYGYLL
+328 LYGYLWL
-334 LATIPPTNGIIS
+334 STIPPTNGIIS

-353 LAMLYGVV
+353 LAMLYGLV
-361 FFSHQIGSFLG
+361 FFSHQIGSFFG
-372 AYLGGYFFDQYGSYD
+372 AYLGGYFYDQYGSYD
-387 YAFYLSIALSFF
+387 YAWYLSIALSFF
-399 ATVVHLPIDEKPLP
+399 ATIVHLPIDEKPLP